1 MNIPKIPFSISFLTN
16 LTESF
21 RIFLIGSVISF
32 YGLLLYELYPELI
45 FNPNL
50 AISYFVVPMTL
61 LGLVGIGLPR
71 LMPIILEKIFK
82 KPVTGKSPKTEGVD
96 SDEILNELITEGTD
110 QQLLQEG
117 TPESMLAT
125 GDDATKDLDALIEKA
140 VQAEK
145 ADQNIVGV
153 DPDSLGRSS
162 LGSLGEDKVREL
174 IDQKFEPVEKD
185 LASFKKD
192 LNKIKE
198 DMKITK
204 ESVDTLT
211 ESFEGTLT
219 DMKAFQAEISNPLN
233 FMRKYFESLD
243 LKSLQD
249 PALPLRQ
256 QLRAESARLEN
267 PPIERKVLTVPE
279 IGESTTH
286 ETNEVPTQPS
296 SGEVTPT
303 TGQTPPTS
311 GEVTPTTG
319 QTPPTSPMDSV
330 MKPLFSGNLSVGK
343 MMSIVELAGEML
355 QEQGDDC
362 IDLLLEQCKLMGLKP
377 EDENTIFNIIDM
389 LKNSGM
395 KVDDSLIQ
403 LYKFSKIVGLNDSE
417 ADAHYSKLMANRNR
431 EKSKTG
437 E

>member
-1 MNIPKIPFSISFLTN
+1 MHIPKIPFSISFFTN

-50 AISYFVVPMTL
+50 AIYYFVVPMTL
-61 LGLVGIGLPR
+61 FVLVGIGLPR

-82 KPVTGKSPKTEGVD
+82 KPVTGKSPKTEGLD
-96 SDEILNELITEGTD
+96 SDDILNELVAEGTD

-117 TPESMLAT
+117 TPGSMPLETDSSLVT
-125 GDDATKDLDALIEKA
+125 GDDATKDLDALIDKA
-140 VQAEK
+140 VQSEK

-153 DPDSLGRSS
+153 DPDSLGKGR
-162 LGSLGEDKVREL
+162 LGSLGEDTVREL

-185 LASFKKD
+185 LTSFKKD

-233 FMRKYFESLD
+233 FMRKYFESID

-249 PALPLRQ
+249 PSLPLRQ

-279 IGESTTH
+279 VGQSTTP
-286 ETNEVPTQPS
+286 ESVQVPTQPS

-303 TGQTPPTS
+303 TGQTT
-311 GEVTPTTG
+311 
-319 QTPPTSPMDSV
+319 PTSPMDSV

-377 EDENTIFNIIDM
+377 EDENTIYNIIDM

-403 LYKFSKIVGLNDSE
+403 LYKFSKIVGLNDPE
-417 ADAHYSKLMANRNR
+417 ADAHYSKLMTNRNR
-431 EKSKTG
+431 DKLKTG

>member
-1 MNIPKIPFSISFLTN
+1 MHIPKIPFSISFFTN

-82 KPVTGKSPKTEGVD
+82 RPVTGKSPKTESVD
-96 SDEILNELITEGTD
+96 SDDILNELVTEGTE

-125 GDDATKDLDALIEKA
+125 GDDATKDLDVLIDKA

-153 DPDSLGRSS
+153 DPDSLGRGS

-233 FMRKYFESLD
+233 FMRKYFESID

-249 PALPLRQ
+249 PSLPLRQ
-256 QLRAESARLEN
+256 QLRDESVRLEN

-279 IGESTTH
+279 IGQSTTH
-286 ETNEVPTQPS
+286 ESVEVPTRPS
-296 SGEVTPT
+296 
-303 TGQTPPTS
+303 TS

-319 QTPPTSPMDSV
+319 QTTPTNPMDSV

-377 EDENTIFNIIDM
+377 EDENTIYNIIDM

-403 LYKFSKIVGLNDSE
+403 LYKFSKIVGLNDPE
-417 ADAHYSKLMANRNR
+417 ADAHYSKLMVNRNR
-431 EKSKTG
+431 EKSNTG

>member
-1 MNIPKIPFSISFLTN
+1 MHIPKILFSISFFTN

-32 YGLLLYELYPELI
+32 YGLLLYEIYPELI

-50 AISYFVVPMTL
+50 AVSYFVVPMTL
-61 LGLVGIGLPR
+61 LGIVGIGLPR
-71 LMPIILEKIFK
+71 IMPIILEKIFK
-82 KPVTGKSPKTEGVD
+82 KPVTGKSPKTIGSVD
-96 SDEILNELITEGTD
+96 SDDILNELVTGAD
-110 QQLLQEG
+110 QQVLQEG
-117 TPESMLAT
+117 TPESIPSEIDPSLIT
-125 GDDATKDLDALIEKA
+125 GDDATKDLDALIDKA

-145 ADQNIVGV
+145 ADPNIVGL
-153 DPDSLGRSS
+153 DPDSLGRGS
-162 LGSLGEDKVREL
+162 LGGLGEDKVREL

-233 FMRKYFESLD
+233 FMRKYFESID

-249 PALPLRQ
+249 PSLPLRQ
-256 QLRAESARLEN
+256 QLRDESIRLEN
-267 PPIERKVLTVPE
+267 PPLERKVITVPE
-279 IGESTTH
+279 IAQSTTH
-286 ETNEVPTQPS
+286 ESIDVPTHTS
-296 SGEVTPT
+296 SGDVTPT
-303 TGQTPPTS
+303 SGQTT
-311 GEVTPTTG
+311 
-319 QTPPTSPMDSV
+319 PTSPMDSV

-377 EDENTIFNIIDM
+377 EDENTIYNIIDM

-431 EKSKTG
+431 EKLKTG

>member
-1 MNIPKIPFSISFLTN
+1 MHIPKIPFSISFFTN

-61 LGLVGIGLPR
+61 LSFVGIGLPR

-82 KPVTGKSPKTEGVD
+82 RPVTGKSPKTERVD
-96 SDEILNELITEGTD
+96 SDEILNELVIEGSE

-117 TPESMLAT
+117 TPSSMPSETDSSLVT
-125 GDDATKDLDALIEKA
+125 GDDATKDLDALIDKA
-140 VQAEK
+140 VLAEK
-145 ADQNIVGV
+145 ADQNIVGL
-153 DPDSLGRSS
+153 DPDSLGRGRS
-162 LGSLGEDKVREL
+162 GGLGEDKVREL

-185 LASFKKD
+185 LTSFKKD

-233 FMRKYFESLD
+233 FMRKYFESID

-249 PALPLRQ
+249 PSLPLRQ
-256 QLRAESARLEN
+256 QLRDESVRLEN
-267 PPIERKVLTVPE
+267 TPIERKVLTVPE
-279 IGESTTH
+279 IGQSTTH
-286 ETNEVPTQPS
+286 ESVEVPTRPS
-296 SGEVTPT
+296 
-303 TGQTPPTS
+303 TS
-311 GEVTPTTG
+311 GEVTPPAG

-377 EDENTIFNIIDM
+377 EDENTIYNIIDM

-403 LYKFSKIVGLNDSE
+403 LYKFSKIVGLNDPE
-417 ADAHYSKLMANRNR
+417 ADAHYSKLTANRNR
-431 EKSKTG
+431 EKLKTG

>member
-153 DPDSLGRSS
+153 DPDSLGRGS

-256 QLRAESARLEN
+256 QLRDESVRLEN

-279 IGESTTH
+279 IGQSTTH
-286 ETNEVPTQPS
+286 ESVEVPTRPS
-296 SGEVTPT
+296 SE
-303 TGQTPPTS
+303 Q
-311 GEVTPTTG
+311 VTPTTG

-343 MMSIVELAGEML
+343 MMSIVELAGDML
-355 QEQGDDC
+355 REQGDDC
-362 IDLLLEQCKLMGLKP
+362 IDLLLEQCKLMGLKS
-377 EDENTIFNIIDM
+377 EDENTIYNIIEM

-395 KVDDSLIQ
+395 KVEDSLIQ
-403 LYKFSKIVGLNDSE
+403 LYKFSKIVGLNDKE
-417 ADAHYSKLMANRNR
+417 ADAHYSRLISNRSR
-431 EKSKTG
+431 EKLKG
-437 E
+437 D